1 MRPFLAA
8 WHTGKGAGVGVS
20 SGSTRASSSSRWGGA
35 LVVCLFLTVP
45 IVLILATTSWST
57 LEELAVA
64 SNLVYAPALVV
75 SALFLYLH
83 WRITDSRPVAWLTA
97 GTIVIAAHVMVL
109 ATLRAGGASPGQDAW
124 VLATDLVVVSIVA
137 ITLGFSETM
146 PVFADPAA
154 FGLAVGLVLG
164 GAHVAVAE
172 AGWEL
177 PLSAP
182 GRLVGAV
189 ALVLLSLPIAAGLA
203 RMPLPRWAVL
213 RLQVGLLLFIVSLTA
228 GRLEGAPVA
237 APTIELVCGFV
248 ATATV
253 CSAAFALLCAAIGDD
268 LRAIADLRRSLGA
281 IENRARSDRAQLHE
295 VKGTIAGIASA
306 VELLTGDY
314 GYESAPAGAGGTGS
328 AVRSKASLGHMVA
341 QETARLTRLL
351 QKPLV
356 EGASEVDVDEILAPL
371 VMAHRTQGRTIRWEP
386 SGLRCRAV
394 PDHLSEVIN
403 ILLTNAAAHAPG
415 SAVEIQASLARDR
428 VLIRVCDNGP
438 GVLPD
443 LADSI
448 FEWGARRPESA
459 GSGIGLNIAQT
470 LLDADGGCLRL
481 DRSYRDG
488 ASFVIGLEL
497 AHEESDVA

>member
-1 MRPFLAA
+1 MLLA
-8 WHTGKGAGVGVS
+8 VP
-20 SGSTRASSSSRWGGA
+20 
-35 LVVCLFLTVP
+35 LVV
-45 IVLILATTSWST
+45 IEATTSRGT
-57 LEELAVA
+57 FDELAVA
-64 SNLVYAPALVV
+64 SSLVFAPALVV

-83 WRITDSRPVAWLTA
+83 WRITDSQPVAWLTA
-97 GTIVIAAHVMVL
+97 CTIVIAAHVLVL
-109 ATLRAGGASPGQDAW
+109 AALHLGGAGTGQDAW
-124 VLATDLVVVSIVA
+124 VLATDLIVVSIVA
-137 ITLGFSETM
+137 ITLGFSETV

-154 FGLAVGLVLG
+154 FGLGVGVALA

-172 AGWEL
+172 IGWEL
-177 PLSAP
+177 PLSTT
-182 GRLVGAV
+182 GRIIGAI
-189 ALVLLSLPIAAGLA
+189 ALGLLSLPIVAGLA
-203 RMPLPRWAVL
+203 RMPLPRWAAL
-213 RLQVGLLLFIVSLTA
+213 RLQLGLLLFIVSLTV
-228 GRLEGAPVA
+228 GRLEAVPVA
-237 APTIELVCGFV
+237 APIIGLVSGFV

-253 CSAAFALLCAAIGDD
+253 CSASFALLCAAIGDD
-268 LRAIADLRRSLGA
+268 LRAIADLRRSLRA

-314 GYESAPAGAGGTGS
+314 GYEAAPAVATSGTAGPTL
-328 AVRSKASLGHMVA
+328 RSKASLGHMVA
-341 QETARLTRLL
+341 KETARLTRLL
-351 QKPLV
+351 QKPPV

-371 VMAHRTQGRTIRWEP
+371 VMAHRAQGRTVRWAP

-394 PDHLSEVIN
+394 PDHLSEVVN
-403 ILLTNAAAHAPG
+403 ILLANAAAHAPG
-415 SAVEIQASLARDR
+415 STVEIGASLAQDR
-428 VLIRVCDNGP
+428 VLIRVCDDGP

-481 DRSYRDG
+481 DRTYRDG

-497 AHEESDVA
+497 AREESDVA

>member
-1 MRPFLAA
+1 MPLILI
-8 WHTGKGAGVGVS
+8 GA
-20 SGSTRASSSSRWGGA
+20 TTRWG
-35 LVVCLFLTVP
+35 
-45 IVLILATTSWST
+45 T
-57 LEELAVA
+57 LDRLAVA
-64 SNLVYAPALVV
+64 SSLVFAPALIV

-97 GTIVIAAHVMVL
+97 CTIVIAAHVL
-109 ATLRAGGASPGQDAW
+109 ALAALRTGGSGTGQEAW
-124 VLATDLVVVSIVA
+124 VLASDLVVVSIVA
-137 ITLGFSETM
+137 ITLGFSETV
-146 PVFADPAA
+146 PVFADPAV
-154 FGLAVGLVLG
+154 FGLAVGVVLS
-164 GAHVAVAE
+164 GAHVAVAQS
-172 AGWEL
+172 GWEL
-177 PLSAP
+177 PLSTA
-182 GRLVGAV
+182 GRLVGAI
-189 ALVLLSLPIAAGLA
+189 ALVLLSLPIVAGLA
-203 RMPLPRWAVL
+203 RVPLPRWAAL
-213 RLQVGLLLFIVSLTA
+213 RLQIGLLLFIMSLTA

-237 APTIELVCGFV
+237 APAIELVCGFI

-253 CSAAFALLCAAIGDD
+253 GSASFALLCAAIGDD

-281 IENRARSDRAQLHE
+281 IENRARADRAQLHE

-314 GYESAPAGAGGTGS
+314 GYESAPAGASAAGGAGP
-328 AVRSKASLGHMVA
+328 ALRSRASLGHMVA

-356 EGASEVDVDEILAPL
+356 EGASVVDVDEILAPL
-371 VMAHRTQGRTIRWEP
+371 VTAHRTQGRTIHWEP

-394 PDHLSEVIN
+394 PDHLSEAVN

-415 SAVEIQASLARDR
+415 STVEIQSSLARDR

-438 GVLPD
+438 GVQPD

-481 DRSYRDG
+481 DRNYRGG
-488 ASFVIGLEL
+488 ASFVIGLER
-497 AHEESDVA
+497 AGEESDVA